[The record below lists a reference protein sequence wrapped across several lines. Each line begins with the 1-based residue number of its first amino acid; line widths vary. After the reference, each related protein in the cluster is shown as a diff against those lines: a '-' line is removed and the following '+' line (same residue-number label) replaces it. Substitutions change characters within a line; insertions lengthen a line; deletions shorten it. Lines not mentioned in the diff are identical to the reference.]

1 MKPDAKPFRRAAPQ
15 LSIRSEYAVK
25 RARELARQTGL
36 TTTKIV
42 EDALRRYSVESSGS
56 ERAKDERW
64 AKIQEIID
72 EAAKHGPYPSMKE
85 IDDEM
90 YDEWGLPR

>member
-1 MKPDAKPFRRAAPQ
+1 MKPDAKPFRRAVPQ

-56 ERAKDERW
+56 EQAKDERW

>member
-1 MKPDAKPFRRAAPQ
+1 MDRTERTSRRTVPQ
-15 LSIRSEYAVK
+15 LSIRSGYAVA
-25 RARELARQTGL
+25 RARELARQTGS

-42 EDALRRYSVESSGS
+42 EDALRSYTPKSPEPDQ
-56 ERAKDERW
+56 AKDERW
-64 AKIQEIID
+64 AKIQEIVD
-72 EAAKHGPYPSMKE
+72 RAARHGPYPSMKE